1 VGDDGPVQDR
11 DWTLPV
17 AAALGALEATVAI
30 AAILFRGHRSAGA
43 LVVFLAVKYPLCWWL
58 LRRRAA
64 AWFAM
69 LLWEGTVVFAVVFA
83 PRIAIGFRLVEGG
96 LAAAVIGLLAMS
108 ARLFPSPELP
118 RP

>member
-1 VGDDGPVQDR
+1 
-11 DWTLPV
+11 
-17 AAALGALEATVAI
+17 
-30 AAILFRGHRSAGA
+30 
-43 LVVFLAVKYPLCWWL
+43 
-58 LRRRAA
+58 
-64 AWFAM
+64 M

-118 RP
+118 RPWQVRGWPCQRKLLDRGEQSCLFKQLAPTQSAGASECGAMAGQ